1 MAEYGKMLLFAMPA
15 FLVLV
20 IIEKVY
26 GIVKKKDTVPLD
38 DAISSMSSGMS
49 NVLKD
54 VMGLTF
60 KIIAYAWLVEH
71 LAIYKIENTILVY
84 VVAFVVIDFMDIGN
98 IVYGIM

>member
-26 GIVKKKDTVPLD
+26 GIVKEDTVPLD

-49 NVLKD
+49 NVLRD
-54 VMGLTF
+54 VLGLTF

-71 LAIYKIENTILVY
+71 LAIYELKIPFWCMWSLSSL
-84 VVAFVVIDFMDIGN
+84 
-98 IVYGIM
+98 